1 MTNIQNIKERL
12 LQQCEELLNED
23 GDIYSEEILNLMTA
37 YKTACE
43 IEIAECDARERGK
56 AMEQIR
62 NYMVNGFRNYAET
75 PTALTNEFQNV
86 ITFPDR
92 FNNSPNDKL

>member
-12 LQQCEELLNED
+12 LQQCEELLNAD
-23 GDIYSEEILNLMTA
+23 DDIYSEEILNLMTA

-43 IEIAECDARERGK
+43 IETAECDARERGK
-56 AMEQIR
+56 TMEQIR
-62 NYMVNGFRNYAET
+62 NYMVNGFRNYTKT
-75 PTALTNEFQNV
+75 PSPLTNEFQDV

-92 FNNSPNDKL
+92 FNNPNDKL

>member
-43 IEIAECDARERGK
+43 SEITECDAREREK
-56 AMEQIR
+56 TMEQIR
-62 NYMVNGFRNYAET
+62 NYMVNGFKNYAET
-75 PTALTNEFQNV
+75 PTTLTNEFQNV

>member
-1 MTNIQNIKERL
+1 MANIQNIKERL

-23 GDIYSEEILNLMTA
+23 GDIYSEKILDLMTA

-62 NYMVNGFRNYAET
+62 NYMANGFRNYAET
-75 PTALTNEFQNV
+75 PSPLTNEFQNV

-92 FNNSPNDKL
+92 FNNQK

>member
-12 LQQCEELLNED
+12 LQQCEELLNAD
-23 GDIYSEEILNLMTA
+23 DDIYSEEILNLMTA

-43 IEIAECDARERGK
+43 IEITECDARERGK
-56 AMEQIR
+56 TMEQIR

-75 PTALTNEFQNV
+75 PTTLTNEFQNV

-92 FNNSPNDKL
+92 FNNPKDKL

>member
-43 IEIAECDARERGK
+43 SEITECDAREREK
-56 AMEQIR
+56 TMEQIR
-62 NYMVNGFRNYAET
+62 NYMVNGFKNYAET
-75 PTALTNEFQNV
+75 PSPLTNECQNV

-92 FNNSPNDKL
+92 FNNPK

>member
-12 LQQCEELLNED
+12 IQQCEELLNAD
-23 GDIYSEEILNLMTA
+23 DDIYSEEILNLMAA

-43 IEIAECDARERGK
+43 VEIAECYAREREK

-92 FNNSPNDKL
+92 FNNQK